1 MIDRAAQRGDH
12 STVRNVGL
20 DAIGSQRMKQVRTDF
35 GDRPLA
41 GGVAKMPRV
50 PVDALVVVGAEKL
63 GLLDSVG
70 KIDATLEHAMQP
82 GGAGAAGT
90 GADDGR
96 QPALDA
102 CSHVFWLVAGAGA

>member
-12 STVRNVGL
+12 STVRNVSL
-20 DAIGSQRMKQVRTDF
+20 DAIGSQRMEQVRTNF
-35 GDRPLA
+35 GDRPLTS
-41 GGVAKMPRV
+41 GVAKMARV

-63 GLLDSVG
+63 GFLDSVR
-70 KIDATLEHAMQP
+70 KIDAAFEHAMQP
-82 GGAGAAGT
+82 SGAGAAGT

-102 CSHVFWLVAGAGA
+102 CSHVS